1 VIKFG
6 VNLFTSSVALVT
18 FHIHLVAV
26 VLCWIRVDLKVCLGN
41 YVLFANMLYS
51 FTKASKHLPQW
62 IAFQYFMFIFNFI
75 MFSIIM
81 CVDLL
86 LGLYDL

>member
-1 VIKFG
+1 MVLLVDVKYSELPTNLDVIKFG
-6 VNLFTSSVALVT
+6 VNLCTSSVALVT

-51 FTKASKHLPQW
+51 FTKASK
-62 IAFQYFMFIFNFI
+62 
-75 MFSIIM
+75 
-81 CVDLL
+81 C
-86 LGLYDL
+86 

>member
-1 VIKFG
+1 MVLLVDVKYSELPTNLDVIKFG

-26 VLCWIRVDLKVCLGN
+26 VLCWIWIRVDLKVCLGN

-62 IAFQYFMFIFNFI
+62 IAF
-75 MFSIIM
+75 
-81 CVDLL
+81 
-86 LGLYDL
+86 